1 MRHHQWSS
9 HIGWCASW
17 LIASQDEA
25 VKSNSICSFEN
36 IIKRSLIMLGGGGR
50 RLLHSMHTH
59 SRWVGNG
66 SPSNRSSRSQF
77 HISGGLKF
85 PPPLPLNGISSSTK
99 LKHKKEVALLWSVIH
114 KAIAVNERHGKI
126 STDIDKNGP
135 RCGSKSVEL
144 VEHRF
149 FSCPLVEQ
157 GWRYVANIMWEPFAK
172 RGNLGPRK
180 LFYMMQCLFDQPL
193 HKALNDLV
201 KSCFS

>member
-1 MRHHQWSS
+1 MFFDHARWWWPEVTPFYAYSFKMGRKWIPKQ
-9 HIGWCASW
+9 
-17 LIASQDEA
+17 Q
-25 VKSNSICSFEN
+25 VFKKSIPHKWWTEIPPSTSPKWN
-36 IIKRSLIMLGGGGR
+36 II
-50 RLLHSMHTH
+50 
-59 SRWVGNG
+59 
-66 SPSNRSSRSQF
+66 Q
-77 HISGGLKF
+77 
-85 PPPLPLNGISSSTK
+85 
-99 LKHKKEVALLWSVIH
+99 HKAKAQKEVALLWSVIH

-157 GWRYVANIMWEPFAK
+157 GWRYVANIMWELFAK